1 MKQTLK
7 RLLALVLVLCTVL
20 ATAVT
25 AFAAEDS
32 TKPAATL
39 SISGVKKGEQVVVSI
54 SMTGCT
60 GVSGVQVNV
69 DYDTSRLTYDSFSDA
84 ALING
89 GADAYEENGTV
100 RLAFGPGGDDL
111 TDKTGTL
118 GTLTFNIGAEAEG
131 DAVFTMSGGKVTNTS
146 GVKAPISENSTS
158 TATVCVDAEPL
169 PEVNLT
175 SIEPFADGIV
185 IRWDEVA
192 ETDYYE
198 VYSKCEDGA
207 WSKLAN
213 TRSLA
218 YKDTTPE
225 NDKTYSYTVLA
236 RNGKRVSP
244 WNEANI
250 LTVKK
255 GLDGVVMSE
264 PQPHVTGNIIRWEK
278 VEYAA
283 FYQVLRL
290 DPGSSTW
297 TLLKNTSGTAYK
309 DETAET
315 GIKYYYKV
323 RARKGDLMSTMAIQ
337 SVSAIRPIGNV
348 TMGETTS
355 HYTGN
360 IVRWSAVD
368 NAKSYQV
375 YRLASGGSSWSLL
388 AKTTG
393 TAYKDTSAAYGTKY
407 YYKVVAVCN
416 SAVGSLNN
424 VSSVSAVRPP
434 QNVALTG
441 AKAYTG
447 GIVVRWSAVEG
458 ATRYQVLR
466 RTANGDW
473 THLAYTTGTAY
484 KDTTAKAGTTYYY
497 TVRSVAGSTYSAS
510 YDKNGVSA
518 KAI

>member
-32 TKPAATL
+32 AKPAATL

-54 SMTGCT
+54 SMTACT

-84 ALING
+84 GLIAG

-131 DAVFTMSGGKVTNTS
+131 DVVFTMSGGKVTNTS
-146 GVKAPISENSTS
+146 GVKAPISESSTS
-158 TATVCVDAEPL
+158 TSTVCVDAEPL

-175 SIEPFADGIV
+175 SIAPYGDGIV
-185 IRWDEVA
+185 IRWDEVE
-192 ETDYYE
+192 ETDLYE
-198 VYSKCEDGA
+198 VYCKCEDGA
-207 WSKLAN
+207 WTKLAN

-218 YKDTTPE
+218 YKDTTAE
-225 NDKTYSYTVLA
+225 TDKTYSYTVLA

-244 WNEANI
+244 WNEANV

-255 GLDGVVMSE
+255 GLDGVVMSA
-264 PQPHVTGNIIRWEK
+264 PQPHLTGNIIRWEA
-278 VEYAA
+278 VEYADL
-283 FYQVLRL
+283 YQVYRL
-290 DPGSSTW
+290 SPGETTW
-297 TLLKNTSGTAYK
+297 ELLKNTRSLAYK
-309 DETAET
+309 DESAET
-315 GIKYYYKV
+315 GVKYYYKV
-323 RARKGDLMSTMAIQ
+323 RARKGELMSTMAIQ

-348 TMGETTS
+348 TMSEVQP
-355 HYTGN
+355 HATGN
-360 IVRWSAVD
+360 IVRWKAVD
-368 NAKSYQV
+368 DAVFYQV
-375 YRLASGGSSWSLL
+375 YRRDASETTWELLKNTGSL
-388 AKTTG
+388 
-393 TAYKDTSAAYGTKY
+393 AYKDESAQVGVKY
-407 YYKVVAVCN
+407 YYKVRARCG
-416 SAVGSLNN
+416 SAI
-424 VSSVSAVRPP
+424 SSMDITALSGVRPP
-434 QNVALTG
+434 ENVTLVSATAHSTG
-441 AKAYTG
+441 
-447 GIVVRWSAVEG
+447 IIVRWNGVESAQK
-458 ATRYQVLR
+458 YQILR
-466 RTANGDW
+466 RTSGGSW
-473 THLAYTTGTAY
+473 EHLGYTTSTAY
-484 KDTTAKAGTTYYY
+484 KDTTVKAGTTYYY
-497 TVRSVAGSTYSAS
+497 TVRAVAGSAVSAS